1 MPAAFWAAYAIKLAV
16 VAAVLAALYAL
27 ARFLRRS
34 AVFLR
39 GPRRRVDVIES
50 TLLGP
55 NAALHVIR
63 VGERYLLLGSGGLK
77 KLAELDPGEL
87 EAIPRST

>member
-1 MPAAFWAAYAIKLAV
+1 VPAAFWAAYAIKLAV

-63 VGERYLLLGSGGLK
+63 VGERYLLLGSGGLN

>member
-1 MPAAFWAAYAIKLAV
+1 VPASFWAAYAIKLAV

-34 AVFLR
+34 AFFLR
-39 GPRRRVDVIES
+39 GPGRRVDVIES
-50 TLLGP
+50 TVLAP

-63 VGERYLLLGSGGLK
+63 VGERYFLLGSGGLN
-77 KLAELDPGEL
+77 KLAELEPGEP
-87 EAIPRST
+87 EAIPRSI